1 MIIWMGESSSPR
13 KPATNLPIVFTFSV
27 VQLIDLLASRRL
39 APELVQRRN
48 RAVHGFSPDGSCTTG
63 KDSAAVERSGSNR
76 SRSTKG
82 SASRRSHFDSLT
94 RVPGIELLPS
104 NMPNVANTEEVDIF
118 LWNERLASGLYFL
131 ETPLMVECKN
141 WGVVVTGHEVVYFS
155 NSMRNRGCKDG
166 VLVAS
171 NGISGEAATLT
182 EAHYELAMALTR
194 GQRILVITR
203 AEVEAFTTS
212 PQLADLLKLKLVD
225 LTINGTKVG

>member
-1 MIIWMGESSSPR
+1 MARLPR
-13 KPATNLPIVFTFSV
+13 VRI
-27 VQLIDLLASRRL
+27 RRL
-39 APELVQRRN
+39 LNEADQAEVAQQ
-48 RAVHGFSPDGSCTTG
+48 
-63 KDSAAVERSGSNR
+63 
-76 SRSTKG
+76 KG
-82 SASRRSHFDSLT
+82 ALLEEAISDLFI

-131 ETPLMVECKN
+131 ETPVMVECKN
-141 WGVVVTGHEVVYFS
+141 WGSVVPGHEVVYFS

-182 EAHYELAMALTR
+182 EAHYEVAMALTR

-203 AEVEAFTTS
+203 AEVEALTTS
-212 PQLADLLKLKLVD
+212 RQLADLLKLKLVD